1 MGPGGMHPWV
11 WKELTDVAKAL
22 ANIIESHGKQER
34 FLMPGG
40 REGQCNSH
48 LQKGQGG
55 PRKQPA
61 SQPPS
66 IPGEVVEQ
74 VVLEHV
80 EEKIIR
86 SSQHGFTR
94 GKSCLA
100 SQTAFY
106 DGMAGWVNGEQCM
119 VSTSALA
126 RV

>member
-11 WKELTDVAKAL
+11 WKELADVAKAL

-34 FLMPGG
+34 FLMPEG
-40 REGQCNSH
+40 RPVQLPSS
-48 LQKGQGG
+48 KGQGG

-61 SQPPS
+61 RQPPS

-80 EEKIIR
+80 EEKKIIR

-94 GKSCLA
+94 GKSCLT
-100 SQTAFY
+100 SQTAFC